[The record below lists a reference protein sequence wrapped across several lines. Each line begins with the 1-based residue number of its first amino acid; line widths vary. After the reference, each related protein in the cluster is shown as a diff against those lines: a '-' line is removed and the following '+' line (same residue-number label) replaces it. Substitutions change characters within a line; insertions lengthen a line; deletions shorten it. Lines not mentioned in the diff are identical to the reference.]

1 MNRKYA
7 ILFAIVGLFSAS
19 AFAQGNVLN
28 AKVPEQ
34 MFEVTDEQ
42 LAKDNDEPLPY
53 GYVEKRDV
61 LWSKNTWETV
71 DLDERVNFPFYYP
84 VDTTNMASNRR
95 SLYDVVLKAIKSGE
109 IEDIYGDSYF
119 SEKITLD
126 DISGALVKTDT
137 TDDGFRE
144 LNEGLPISDY
154 NIETKRIE
162 AYNIN
167 SYRIRGMWYVDKRQG
182 ELKYRLLGFAPVS
195 GDVNFLDAVDQE
207 DIPLFWVWFPGAR
220 DVLHKAK
227 SFNNKNSAAP
237 ISFDHLLNSRR
248 FSGTIYKEE
257 NVQGDRQVKEYI
269 SKNAMMQ
276 LYESQRIK
284 EVIRDLEQDLW
295 NY

>member
-34 MFEVTDEQ
+34 MFEITDEQ

-95 SLYDVVLKAIKSGE
+95 SLYDVVVNAIKSGE

>member
-34 MFEVTDEQ
+34 MFEITDEQ